1 MSQRSAIQ
9 LELYEKCHSPSF
21 LLLYYIYI
29 YIYIFIYIYFLK
41 SIRLRYM
48 NLYIDMFVMIIYILS
63 EEDSILNGCVNEN
76 MKKGKIMINYEK

>member
-1 MSQRSAIQ
+1 
-9 LELYEKCHSPSF
+9 
-21 LLLYYIYI
+21 
-29 YIYIFIYIYFLK
+29 
-41 SIRLRYM
+41 M